1 MTTTVKTPDT
11 TETAATDKT
20 PDTGTTTE
28 EQRTAR
34 SPRRWFSPLP
44 ARGWWTSRT
53 GLRLRGLALRLLVA
67 AFDVVVVLT
76 TATWFVPQMGLWV
89 HNTQG
94 ISLTSLTTE
103 GVIALWVALFAFLVA
118 MVSAAEFIGL
128 RTLWRWSGRHIERVR
143 AREQHFDQTTT
154 EASPTVE
161 TVTTTKG
168 N

>member
-11 TETAATDKT
+11 TETAAAADRT
-20 PDTGTTTE
+20 PDTATTTE
-28 EQRTAR
+28 EQKSAR
-34 SPRRWFSPLP
+34 PSRRWFSPLP

-76 TATWFVPQMGLWV
+76 TATWFVPQIGLWI
-89 HNTQG
+89 HATQG
-94 ISLTSLTTE
+94 INLADLTNE
-103 GVIALWVALFAFLVA
+103 GVIALWVAPFAFLVI
-118 MVSAAEFIGL
+118 MVAAAEFIGL
-128 RTLWRWSGRHIERVR
+128 RTLWRWASRHIER

>member
-20 PDTGTTTE
+20 SDITTTTE
-28 EQRTAR
+28 EPRTTRA
-34 SPRRWFSPLP
+34 PRRWFSPLP

-76 TATWFVPQMGLWV
+76 TATWFVPQTGLWV
-89 HNTQG
+89 HTTQG

-103 GVIALWVALFAFLVA
+103 GVIALWVAPFAFLVA
-118 MVSAAEFIGL
+118 MVAVAEVIGL
-128 RTLWRWSGRHIERVR
+128 RSLWRWAGRHIDRVR

-154 EASPTVE
+154 EASPTAE
-161 TVTTTKG
+161 AATTTKG